1 MSNEVTKGVSISFQ
15 VNELHFANITQKK
28 LGCTLHDYQ
37 RTMRVVITSR
47 FNFTLDTL
55 QNDARVMRQ
64 FADNLS
70 IPKDY
75 DSAQLLA
82 ELIFLLPGNSDYRT
96 EVLNEMEKKF
106 IKMEILENKYQ
117 ISYTKSLLI
126 YMCTLF
132 IYCLYVINARKL
144 GWLLKCRIK
153 RSGLKFFI
161 CLELS
166 ILQSEF
172 GNDMNVMVP
181 EGHI

>member
-1 MSNEVTKGVSISFQ
+1 
-15 VNELHFANITQKK
+15 
-28 LGCTLHDYQ
+28 
-37 RTMRVVITSR
+37 
-47 FNFTLDTL
+47 
-55 QNDARVMRQ
+55 
-64 FADNLS
+64 
-70 IPKDY
+70 
-75 DSAQLLA
+75 
-82 ELIFLLPGNSDYRT
+82 
-96 EVLNEMEKKF
+96 MEKKF

-132 IYCLYVINARKL
+132 IYRCLYVINARKL

-161 CLELS
+161 CVKLS

>member
-1 MSNEVTKGVSISFQ
+1 
-15 VNELHFANITQKK
+15 
-28 LGCTLHDYQ
+28 
-37 RTMRVVITSR
+37 
-47 FNFTLDTL
+47 
-55 QNDARVMRQ
+55 
-64 FADNLS
+64 
-70 IPKDY
+70 
-75 DSAQLLA
+75 
-82 ELIFLLPGNSDYRT
+82 
-96 EVLNEMEKKF
+96 MEKKF

-132 IYCLYVINARKL
+132 IYRCFYVINARKL

-161 CLELS
+161 CLQLS

-181 EGHI
+181 EGQAHLIGLGWGTDSGNL

>member
-1 MSNEVTKGVSISFQ
+1 MPWKNFQ
-15 VNELHFANITQKK
+15 
-28 LGCTLHDYQ
+28 
-37 RTMRVVITSR
+37 
-47 FNFTLDTL
+47 
-55 QNDARVMRQ
+55 
-64 FADNLS
+64 
-70 IPKDY
+70 
-75 DSAQLLA
+75 AQV
-82 ELIFLLPGNSDYRT
+82 T

-132 IYCLYVINARKL
+132 IYRCLYVINARKL

-153 RSGLKFFI
+153 GSGLKFFI
-161 CLELS
+161 CVELS

-181 EGHI
+181 EGHIWLVWGGAQTLVIFKVPQSFWCSAKVEKPVLEFCCC